1 MTQTAQPK
9 VWRNLW
15 HFLAFGFGSG
25 LARKAPGTWG
35 TLAGMP
41 FVPLLQYISLPWALA
56 IIGLASVFGIW
67 LCGKVADDLGVH
79 DHGGIVWDE
88 IVGIWITLVL
98 LPAHWGWWLAGFVA
112 FRVFDILKPWPIS
125 VLDRKLGGGLGIM
138 LDDILAGVLAA
149 LVLLAAQTW
158 WLT

>member
-1 MTQTAQPK
+1 MTTRQPQ
-9 VWRNLW
+9 VWSNFW
-15 HFLAFGFGSG
+15 HFLAFGFGTG

-35 TLAGMP
+35 TLAGLV
-41 FVPLLQYISLPWALA
+41 FVPLLQLVSLPLALTVIVA
-56 IIGLASVFGIW
+56 ASIFGVW

-112 FRVFDILKPWPIS
+112 FRFFDILKPWPIR
-125 VLDRKLGGGLGIM
+125 VLDRRLGGGLGIM
-138 LDDILAGVLAA
+138 LDDILAGICAA
-149 LVLLAAQTW
+149 LVLLVARL
-158 WLT
+158 WL